1 MLRPAQVRHVAPPVL
16 PARVASSPCS
26 PSPIRLS
33 AHTARRCSHR
43 GPLCV
48 RAALVLVTCG
58 WLAACGAAP
67 APPLLFDGQPTAPP
81 PLQRG
86 TTHTSFEAEDL
97 PDDVALDDLVQ
108 AAWQAAIDRG
118 FAPVPA
124 SPTLVLPDGVR
135 YFTVRESLPSGD
147 VLHVLILAA
156 GPWDAV
162 RDAATVT
169 RFARMPAGT
178 PQASP
183 VFHFISTHPPT
194 EGTQYLLGNSIWG
207 ALESALTIAL
217 DGTPTHDSVPAAL
230 TRIYQTLDD
239 WGLGAV
245 RDDVRAID
253 AMLDAMPADD
263 GDQPYLPTGT
273 LHALGLV
280 LGEQLRTS
288 IDGTTWEDGLATLS
302 TGVSLRLP
310 DGGVARPLDWVR
322 DAYRDREHTR
332 AAREASQIA
341 PDDQPDAVPP
351 IDPRG
356 PAQQWYDRLLLRYT
370 TP

>member
-1 MLRPAQVRHVAPPVL
+1 MLLAIH
-16 PARVASSPCS
+16 
-26 PSPIRLS
+26 
-33 AHTARRCSHR
+33 
-43 GPLCV
+43 
-48 RAALVLVTCG
+48 

-67 APPLLFDGQPTAPP
+67 APLPLFDGQPTAPAA
-81 PLQRG
+81 LQRS

-97 PDDVALDDLVQ
+97 PDDAALDDLVQ
-108 AAWQAAIDRG
+108 AAWQATIDRG

-135 YFTVRESLPSGD
+135 YFTVRESVPNGE

-156 GPWDAV
+156 GPWDSD

-178 PQASP
+178 PQATP

-194 EGTQYLLGNSIWG
+194 EGAQYLLGNSIWG

-217 DGTPTHDSVPAAL
+217 DGTPTHDTVSATLARV
-230 TRIYQTLDD
+230 YQTLDT
-239 WGLGAV
+239 WGLGAL
-245 RDDVRAID
+245 RHDVRAID
-253 AMLDAMPADD
+253 ALLDAMPADD
-263 GDQPYLPTGT
+263 VDQPYLPTGT

-280 LGEQLRTS
+280 LGEQLRATVE
-288 IDGTTWEDGLATLS
+288 GTTWEDGLATVS

-310 DGGVARPLDWVR
+310 DGGIARPLDWVR
-322 DAYRDREHTR
+322 DTYRDREEVR
-332 AAREASQIA
+332 AMREASQVL
-341 PDDQPDAVPP
+341 PDNHQTALAP

-356 PAQQWYDRLLLRYT
+356 PVQQWFERLLLRYS